1 MRVNARLA
9 ALGCAGI
16 GLLGAGPAKAD
27 PPSQRQINAVLA
39 VVDRSVR
46 DGLSRLAD
54 TYPDLRKTDAG
65 PLADALG
72 SAPQHGN
79 GVVAIGISHYNSMAA
94 PIPGSPA
101 AKHGFNVTVILHT
114 PAPSRG
120 AQAQGREMLLYP
132 ALNLAGGV
140 GAGAADPKLNIA
152 LKQLVTKSLAPVEAL
167 EEQAEASA
175 KTVSQARQ

>member
-1 MRVNARLA
+1 MRINARLA
-9 ALGCAGI
+9 AIGCMGI

-27 PPSQRQINAVLA
+27 QPSQRQINAVLA

-72 SAPQHGN
+72 SAPQHG
-79 GVVAIGISHYNSMAA
+79 VVAIGISHYNSMAA

-114 PAPSRG
+114 PAPSRGG

-167 EEQAEASA
+167 EEQAETSA
-175 KTVSQARQ
+175 KTVSQSRQ